1 MTLDE
6 VRLLKDEIKRDLE
19 FKQAELAEIED
30 EVARLETAEN
40 FQEAERRD
48 AAVAYFDR
56 LTALLNDLTNSR
68 EVRVAFR
75 KEGEKKWTNI
85 LPPCR
90 QAQNAL
96 REVGTMMILDRLSRR
111 AAAEKAMVVLVE
123 EEVEN
128 A

>member
-6 VRLLKDEIKRDLE
+6 VRKLKNKVKADLE
-19 FKQAELAEIED
+19 FKQAELAGLED
-30 EVARLETAEN
+30 EVSRLEATVDS
-40 FQEAERRD
+40 QEAERRD

-56 LTALLNDLTNSR
+56 LIALLNDLINSR

-90 QAQNAL
+90 QAQNVL

-111 AAAEKAMVVLVE
+111 AAEEGAMVVL
-123 EEVEN
+123 EEVDN